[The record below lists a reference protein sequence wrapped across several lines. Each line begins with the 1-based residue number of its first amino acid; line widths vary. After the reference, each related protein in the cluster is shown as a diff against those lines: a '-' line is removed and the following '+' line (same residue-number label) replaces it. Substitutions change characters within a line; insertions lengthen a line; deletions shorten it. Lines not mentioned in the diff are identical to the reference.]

1 MKEYVI
7 HRTVGAPD
15 WERIPS
21 LAIDIP
27 YKDSPDDIRAF
38 AQIAYD
44 GEQLYV
50 HLLCE
55 EKYIRAEET
64 GLIGSPCEDSC
75 LEFFFAPNE
84 GDDRYFNIEFN
95 LNGCMYLGFGSGL
108 ATLARLLPDA
118 DPDPFHP
125 TIRKTDGGWEIY
137 YTVPYA
143 FVRCFFPDFTAV
155 SGKAMRANC
164 YKCSDLTVPAHYF
177 SWNEITW
184 DESRGERFT
193 YHKPACFGKMIF
205 E

>member
-27 YKDSPDDIRAF
+27 YKNSPDDIRAF

-44 GEQLYV
+44 ADQLYV

-55 EKYIRAEET
+55 EKYTRAEEK

-84 GDDRYFNIEFN
+84 GDDRYFNVEFN

-118 DPDPFHP
+118 DPDPFRP
-125 TIRKTDGGWEIY
+125 TIRKTEGGWEIY
-137 YTVPYA
+137 YTVPYT
-143 FVRCFFPDFTAV
+143 FIRCFFPDFAAV

-164 YKCSDLTVPAHYF
+164 YKCSDLSTPAHYF

-184 DESRGERFT
+184 DESIGERFT